1 MVGEEINRQLTSSQP
16 SPTRFATIGSMGWLS
31 GRIATGQPK
40 FGLDLP
46 ASYAERFLPF
56 VVLLVAIFLRLHN
69 LDTIPHGLLPDEAW
83 NGIDALKI
91 LEGERPI
98 YLTDNFGREVLVIYL
113 QAVSIA
119 LLGESNLAL
128 RIVSALIGIM
138 TVPAAYILFR
148 NMFNVR
154 VALLTCGWLTFSLWH
169 VIFSRVGLRAI
180 SLPLVLALGF
190 YCFWRGL
197 ESANA
202 EEGAKRAWVP
212 LSATPAAWFA
222 LGGTIVGLSLYTY
235 STARFAPLVI
245 LALMFYVGLLHR
257 GLFRRA
263 IPGLIL
269 ALALSATVFLPQG
282 LFALRH
288 PESFMERAQEVT
300 IANPTL
306 NGDNLGQALL
316 DSTLSSLGMFAI
328 QGHRAADLNIPGRPF
343 FDPVSALLMLL
354 GLALVARRFRQPAYG
369 LLIIWIVIMFV
380 PVVLAVKGSP
390 NFVRVSGVAPA
401 LFVLP
406 ALGAVRIWEVWEARM
421 PVVIRALP
429 VFLVTLAF
437 VGGSIHTYHAY
448 FESWAKNPHVWKNFH
463 WERQLIIDA
472 ARRIE
477 NTEQIPIFVV
487 SRGFDEAWLAF
498 TLSGRSQP
506 HEIRIF
512 DAKRSF
518 VFPAEQS
525 NAGYIFPNDRPS
537 AVFMDRHFD
546 ESLSQVIGTLPSGQ
560 PITLH
565 RLKDLRTSFD
575 PAFPVL
581 ARFDDRI
588 FVDGFDMPKQV
599 RAGAIITVR
608 WYWRLLKNDDRALVF
623 TNQLFSHD
631 NHRHGHIDDQAFAP
645 SIWPVGS
652 TGITTFAIAV
662 DTEAPTG
669 AYWLHTAIY
678 EQGRDDFSN
687 MPVFD
692 AQGNQAGNH
701 LRLGPIKVHGR
712 PPAPSSEGLLPS
724 PPSPENPLTAAFAD
738 QIDLLGYSIISKR
751 LVPGQSVD
759 LTLFWSPRGRP
770 TQDYAV
776 FVHLLDSEGQLRGQ
790 ADSPPTS
797 GRYPTSVWDAGES
810 IADLHALSLAPD
822 LPAGEYRLAIGLY
835 DPQTGKRV
843 HILHENGDRTG
854 DFVTISGLVVE
865 K

>member
-1 MVGEEINRQLTSSQP
+1 MLV
-16 SPTRFATIGSMGWLS
+16 
-31 GRIATGQPK
+31 IA
-40 FGLDLP
+40 
-46 ASYAERFLPF
+46 
-56 VVLLVAIFLRLHN
+56 VFLRTYS
-69 LDTIPHGLLPDEAW
+69 LDTIPRGLLPDEAF
-83 NGIDALKI
+83 NGIDASKI
-91 LEGERPI
+91 LDGERPI
-98 YLTDNFGREVLVIYL
+98 FLADNKGRESLFVYL
-113 QAVSIA
+113 QAISVA
-119 LLGESNLAL
+119 LLGQTALAL
-128 RIVSALIGIM
+128 RFVSAACGIL
-138 TVPAAYILFR
+138 TLLAGYLLVR
-148 NMFNVR
+148 QMFTTR
-154 VALLTCGWLTFSLWH
+154 VALLASAWMALSLWH
-169 VIFSRVGLRAI
+169 VIFSRIGLRTI
-180 SLPLVLALGF
+180 SLPLFLAVGF
-190 YCFWRGL
+190 YCLWRGF
-197 ESANA
+197 A
-202 EEGAKRAWVP
+202 GARDQVEAVQASPK
-212 LSATPAAWFA
+212 LSASSAVWFA
-222 LGGTIVGLSLYTY
+222 LGGINIGLSLYTY
-235 STARFAPLVI
+235 STARFAPFII
-245 LALMFYVGLLHR
+245 LAFALYLAVIHR
-257 GLFRRA
+257 HVFERA
-263 IPGLIL
+263 LPGLIL
-269 ALALSATVFLPQG
+269 AFALTAALFLPQG
-282 LFALRH
+282 VFFLNH
-288 PESFMERAQEVT
+288 PESFVERAREVT
-300 IANPTL
+300 LVNPL
-306 NGDNLGQALL
+306 LRGEDPGQLLLESALA
-316 DSTLSSLGMFAI
+316 SLGMFALH
-328 QGHRAADLNIPGRPF
+328 GDDAAARNVPGRPI
-343 FDPVSALLMLL
+343 FDPVSALLMAVGI
-354 GLALVARRFRQPAYG
+354 GLALLRFRQPAYG
-369 LLIIWIVIMFV
+369 LLIIWLIVMFV
-380 PVVLAVKGSP
+380 PILLAIEGTP
-390 NFVRVSGVAPA
+390 NYLRVTGLAPA

-406 ALGAVRIWEVWEARM
+406 AIAAASLWDTWTPRIPAFLR
-421 PVVIRALP
+421 PLP
-429 VFLVTLAF
+429 VTIVTLALL
-437 VGGSIHTYHAY
+437 GGTVHTYHAY

-575 PAFPVL
+575 PALPVL

-712 PPAPSSEGLLPS
+712 PPPPSSEGLLPS
-724 PPSPENPLTAAFAD
+724 PPVPDNLLPATFAD
-738 QIDLLGYSIISKR
+738 QIDLLGYNLADHT
-751 LVPGQSVD
+751 LVPGRALN
-759 LTLFWSPRGRP
+759 LTLYWAPRGRP
-770 TQDYAV
+770 TRDYTV
-776 FVHLLDSEGQLRGQ
+776 FVHLLDSEGQLQGQ

-797 GRYPTSVWDAGES
+797 GKYPTSVWDAGES
-810 IADLHALSLAPD
+810 IADLHTITIAPG
-822 LPAGEYRLAIGLY
+822 LPAGEYKLAIGLY
-835 DPQTGKRV
+835 DPQTGRRLSV
-843 HILHENGDRTG
+843 VDEGGRILADH
-854 DFVTISGLVVE
+854 VTMSGLVVE
-865 K
+865 GE